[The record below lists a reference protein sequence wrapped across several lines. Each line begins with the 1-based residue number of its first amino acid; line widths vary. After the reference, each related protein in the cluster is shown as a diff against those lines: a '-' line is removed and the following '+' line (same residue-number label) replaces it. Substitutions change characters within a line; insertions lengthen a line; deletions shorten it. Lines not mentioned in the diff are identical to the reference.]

1 MPYSGQLLNE
11 FLALGAEGFLS
22 TYALKSN
29 AGGGARTANA
39 QELYAT
45 SPNPGVNPAHN
56 VRLTSVT
63 GGLGRITD
71 PGIGGPVPAPQIQIQ
86 AAPRV
91 FAYFTFPEAPAFPHP
106 IFKAS
111 VSIWFDNAANL
122 GGVAG
127 LPCFLVPSAMD
138 RAIGIQIPA
147 HVGGDPIH
155 VFTTTQDGCSFRISG
170 PFAQPYLS
178 HTNAF
183 SSPPAMRPAALLAR
197 LNLLQTAMNGGAAAG
212 PADPFLAEFALL
224 PTDGSES
231 QRDQSRRLLQFSH
244 NHQQKYRRS
253 LAVGH
258 KNYYWS
264 VHADTVNAING
275 GWKPATSLIIGA
287 YDAGSQVWNFAYQEC
302 GDLKISE
309 FTRRKVGAVTLSQS
323 AARDLTAQSIFV
335 SGHFWPGMPTETPF
349 PV

>member
-1 MPYSGQLLNE
+1 M
-11 FLALGAEGFLS
+11 
-22 TYALKSN
+22 
-29 AGGGARTANA
+29 
-39 QELYAT
+39 
-45 SPNPGVNPAHN
+45 
-56 VRLTSVT
+56 
-63 GGLGRITD
+63 
-71 PGIGGPVPAPQIQIQ
+71 PAPEIQFQ

-91 FAYFTFPEAPAFPHP
+91 FAYFTFPEAPAFRHP

-197 LNLLQTAMNGGAAAG
+197 LSSAG
-212 PADPFLAEFALL
+212 RYERGRRRTGRSVSRRVRSASHRWL
-224 PTDGSES
+224 ES

-253 LAVGH
+253 LTVGH
-258 KNYYWS
+258 KNYYWG

-287 YDAGSQVWNFAYQEC
+287 YDAGSQIWNFAYQEC

-309 FTRRKVGAVTLSQS
+309 FTRRKVGAVTLTR
-323 AARDLTAQSIFV
+323 AP
-335 SGHFWPGMPTETPF
+335 PGT
-349 PV
+349 